1 MIRFRCIYCGRE
13 ISVGQ
18 ALAGKRIACPA
29 CDHFVR
35 VQPKETGAAL
45 KSAAGRTGET
55 APKDADRW
63 QEKTDDDIVVDLLYK
78 TLPKEERRRLAA
90 KRALGPLLPRYNDLT
105 LFAFSVAFLLLLLID
120 PALRELFV
128 TAFRE
133 RVFSDITIY
142 LAVPGVGMV
151 LALVNVFFARDK
163 SDFEKTLLLLF
174 GVVVTAG
181 TGIYAGQVMLR
192 QGPGWLMIFPAW
204 NIANGFLLLI
214 LSQFGLVD
222 TDCIVDE
229 KAGLIQILATVVSIS
244 LLLALCR
251 YAFEL
256 HWAVTFSIAVGYTM
270 SLLGA
275 VQDLFGPRPK
285 RRQRCPWPQGKIKE
299 QK

>member
-1 MIRFRCIYCGRE
+1 M
-13 ISVGQ
+13 
-18 ALAGKRIACPA
+18 
-29 CDHFVR
+29 
-35 VQPKETGAAL
+35 
-45 KSAAGRTGET
+45 
-55 APKDADRW
+55 
-63 QEKTDDDIVVDLLYK
+63 
-78 TLPKEERRRLAA
+78 
-90 KRALGPLLPRYNDLT
+90 
-105 LFAFSVAFLLLLLID
+105 FAFSVTFLLLLLID

-133 RVFSDITIY
+133 RAFSDISVY

-181 TGIYAGQVMLR
+181 TGIYAGHLMLR
-192 QGPGWLMIFPAW
+192 QGPGWLMIFPAL
-204 NIANGFLLLI
+204 NILNGVLLLI

-229 KAGLIQILATVVSIS
+229 KAGLIQIAATVASIS

-256 HWAVTFSIAVGYTM
+256 HWAITFSIAVGYTM

-285 RRQRCPWPQGKIKE
+285 RK
-299 QK
+299 